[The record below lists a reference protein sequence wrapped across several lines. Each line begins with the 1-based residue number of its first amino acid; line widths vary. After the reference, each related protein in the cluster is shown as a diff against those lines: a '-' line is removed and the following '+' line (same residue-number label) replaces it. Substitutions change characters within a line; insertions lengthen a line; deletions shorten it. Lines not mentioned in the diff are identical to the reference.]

1 MILFNFGF
9 KLTPKTDEI
18 RSYFVQCSTQF
29 SFIKFNSCVTDLT
42 IVIDRHQCDFLVLYG
57 TVGSRV

>member
-1 MILFNFGF
+1 M
-9 KLTPKTDEI
+9 TAKTDEI